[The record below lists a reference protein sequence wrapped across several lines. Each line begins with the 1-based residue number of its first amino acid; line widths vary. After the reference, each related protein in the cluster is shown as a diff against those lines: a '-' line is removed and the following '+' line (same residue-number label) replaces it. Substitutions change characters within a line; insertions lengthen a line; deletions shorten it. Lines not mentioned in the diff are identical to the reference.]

1 MILII
6 LALFI
11 RAPDSFCQIFLKE
24 KQMPKADKVKSN
36 SKKIHPPSASSYLL
50 ERSILKKIHEENEKL
65 NKLIE
70 NHTYAPIIW
79 DGSKKIETTKT
90 IRGLLL
96 NSVVSTNLESPLLVQ
111 VFRDQGLPIGTR
123 FSCKGITSNK
133 RVLTYCDRMITPT
146 KEVPVK
152 VQILNTDGSSGLR
165 GIYND
170 NKDSFIA
177 GAVLSDLGRGII
189 SASVSKLA
197 PAIGTINEA
206 NEKAQIIEG
215 LANSTRTTSDI
226 LQDEMKSQE
235 PKVFIEAGKP
245 VLIYFMESLNEY

>member
-1 MILII
+1 MTKVNST
-6 LALFI
+6 AQQP
-11 RAPDSFCQIFLKE
+11 RAFHKTNKQNIFLE
-24 KQMPKADKVKSN
+24 AN
-36 SKKIHPPSASSYLL
+36 
-50 ERSILKKIHEENEKL
+50 ILKKIHEENEKL

-70 NHTYAPIIW
+70 NQTYAPVIW
-79 DGSKKIETTKT
+79 DCSTKIETTKT
-90 IRGLLL
+90 IKGLLL

-111 VFRDQGLPIGTR
+111 VFRDQGFPIGTK

-146 KEVPVK
+146 KDVSVK
-152 VQILNTDGSSGLR
+152 VQILNMDGSSGLR

-189 SASVSKLA
+189 SASVSKIA
-197 PAIGTINEA
+197 PSVGTINEI
-206 NEKAQIIEG
+206 NEKNQIIEG
-215 LANSTRTTSDI
+215 LSNSVKTTSDI

-245 VLIYFMESLNEY
+245 VLIYFMEGLNGY